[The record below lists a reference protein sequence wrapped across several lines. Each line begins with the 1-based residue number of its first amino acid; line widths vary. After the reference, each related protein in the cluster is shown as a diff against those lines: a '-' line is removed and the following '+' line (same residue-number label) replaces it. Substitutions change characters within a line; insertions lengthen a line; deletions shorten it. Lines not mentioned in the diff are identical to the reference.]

1 MHSAL
6 LHTHNVLRWV
16 VLVLGLLAIARA
28 AAGINGS
35 VPYDRARKAAAM
47 FMGSVHLQLLL
58 GLLLLM
64 NSPIVKAAMRDM
76 EATMQD
82 AGLRKIVIEHPTLMV
97 MAALAVTFGAIFAK
111 NQKTDARRHLI
122 GTVMMSVSL
131 LIILVGIP
139 WQRALFP
146 GM

>member
-6 LHTHNVLRWV
+6 LHTHNALRW
-16 VLVLGLLAIARA
+16 LVLALGVIAIVRSF
-28 AAGINGS
+28 AGFSGS
-35 VPYDRARKAAAM
+35 IPYDRARKASAM

-82 AGLRKIVIEHPTLMV
+82 PALRKIVIEHPTMMV
-97 MAALAVTFGAIFAK
+97 GAAIAVTMGAIAAK
-111 NQKTDARRHLI
+111 NQKNDVTKHRVGA
-122 GTVMMSVSL
+122 VMMTLS
-131 LIILVGIP
+131 LIIILAGIP

>member
-16 VLVLGLLAIARA
+16 VLVLGVIAVGRAISGVSGAQ
-28 AAGINGS
+28 
-35 VPYDRARKAAAM
+35 PYDRARKAVAM

-76 EATMQD
+76 EATMKD
-82 AGLRKIVIEHPTLMV
+82 AALRKVVVEHPALMV
-97 MAALAVTFGAIFAK
+97 VAAIVVTIGAIVAK
-111 NQKTDARRHLI
+111 NQKSDAAKHKFSAVFMALA
-122 GTVMMSVSL
+122 L
-131 LIILVGIP
+131 AIILAGIP